1 MVSKGSGVHTAI
13 MGMWGMVCAWVC
25 FRITGRRQESCLLC
39 HPATGQAPG
48 CTASALCLCISWETE
63 LIHSSVLTSSPH
75 NPHQVLMPSSG
86 QACVCRQ
93 VWVMLPPPTGV
104 EGIGKHVDMRQEMA
118 PICCQGSSKAK
129 VRPSL
134 ILAAS
139 STILWPEQGCS
150 YLTSLRPWTGLSCIP
165 LKKSQVFPRTSGCDL
180 IWR

>member
-104 EGIGKHVDMRQEMA
+104 EGIGKHVDMRQEMGFSSVQFSRSVMSDSSRPHESQHARA
-118 PICCQGSSKAK
+118 PCPSPTPGVHSDSHPSS
-129 VRPSL
+129 
-134 ILAAS
+134 
-139 STILWPEQGCS
+139 Q
-150 YLTSLRPWTGLSCIP
+150 
-165 LKKSQVFPRTSGCDL
+165 
-180 IWR
+180 